1 MIQKVWRGYSERKR
15 LKKINQS
22 FAKLQNKFRAKKQ
35 VEDMKKQKKMA
46 LDELRFQLMLEH
58 RRKQRQRNIK
68 MLELLEILAPNQIE
82 KYLDKQREYSAC
94 IIQANYRGY
103 IQRKLFQKNKEQI
116 VMNKAAVEIQ
126 RWVLLLL
133 INFTKIIQI

>member
-58 RRKQRQRNIK
+58 RRKQRQR
-68 MLELLEILAPNQIE
+68 
-82 KYLDKQREYSAC
+82 SS
-94 IIQANYRGY
+94 
-103 IQRKLFQKNKEQI
+103 
-116 VMNKAAVEIQ
+116 
-126 RWVLLLL
+126 
-133 INFTKIIQI
+133 